1 MGTRSR
7 RRSGLESAGATRSA
21 IVLVLM
27 IALLISSL
35 TPAACSTG
43 ESTPVSD
50 VTTSS
55 SPPSVTAS
63 PPSVSS
69 TLETTVTATSVTT
82 PEPQGAGDGA
92 SPATAVAEAVA
103 SSVVD
108 VAAADAQGRQLGI
121 GSGVIYSEDGVI
133 VTNDHVVVAGGDQ
146 PAPQLTVTIATGEA
160 LPAQVVGMDPISD
173 LAVLRVDRDG
183 LPAAEFLE
191 DLSQLKVGDYAIAI
205 GTPLGLEGT
214 VTLGIISAFK
224 REIMVPGTPGA
235 TDYIQTDA
243 AISPGNSG
251 GALLD
256 ARGRVIGINAAG
268 LQPQSGAQNIGFAI
282 PADLVVFV
290 VEQILRQ
297 GEVRYGYM
305 GVQSSP
311 LTPDIREQLGLGSDV
326 QGVVIVTV
334 EPGSPAAVAGLQQGD
349 VVTAIGGQNVSSSGS
364 LFSVLRRTPP
374 GEQAELSIVRGGREL
389 TLVITMGERPSL

>member
-1 MGTRSR
+1 MSMRSR
-7 RRSGLESAGATRSA
+7 LRRGLKGTDPAPVTALV
-21 IVLVLM
+21 VLVFVVLT
-27 IALLISSL
+27 LSL
-35 TPAACSTG
+35 APAACSGG
-43 ESTPVSD
+43 EVTTVSEA
-50 VTTSS
+50 TTSS
-55 SPPSVTAS
+55 TAS
-63 PPSVSS
+63 PVTSSPPPVSS
-69 TLETTVTATSVTT
+69 TPETTVTTAVTV
-82 PEPQGAGDGA
+82 PVPPGSDGGA

-108 VAAADAQGRQLGI
+108 IAVADAQGRQLGI

-133 VTNDHVVVAGGDQ
+133 VTNDHVVVAGNDQ
-146 PAPQLTVTIATGEA
+146 PAPQVTVTIATGES
-160 LPAQVVGMDPISD
+160 LPAQVVGRDPISD
-173 LAVLRVDRDG
+173 LAVLRVERDD

-235 TDYIQTDA
+235 TDFIQTDA

-290 VEQILRQ
+290 VEQILQQ

-311 LTPDIREQLGLGSDV
+311 LTPDLREQLGLASDL
-326 QGVVIVTV
+326 QGVVIIGVG
-334 EPGSPAAVAGLQQGD
+334 PGSPAALAGLRQGD
-349 VVTAIGGQNVSSSGS
+349 VITAIGGQAVSSSGS

-374 GEQAELSIVRGGREL
+374 GEQAELNLVRGGQEI